1 MSSLAL
7 YDTLTRTTSEF
18 IPLKAGEVGIY
29 LCGATVQAPPH
40 IGHVRSG
47 VNFDIL
53 RRWLTKSGYN
63 VTFIRNVTDID
74 DKILH
79 KAVHEESPWW
89 AVAMKYERAFTDAY
103 AALNVLPPTYEPRA
117 TGHITQMIELMQTLI
132 EKGAAYAPGNG
143 DVYLEVRKLS
153 SYLTLSRQKLDDLL
167 PAADADE
174 TFKKDPRDFALWKA
188 AKPGDPSWPTPWGP
202 GRPGW
207 HLECSAMA
215 HQYLGEAFDIHGGG
229 LDLIFPHHENEI
241 AQSEAAGYGFA
252 KRWLHNA
259 WVTASGEKMSKSL
272 GNSLQVHEL
281 LKSVRGIE
289 LRWYLGSAH
298 YRSMLEFSH
307 EALAESATSFR
318 RIEGFLTRSVEIL
331 GTEPVPTIS
340 KTFTDAMNDDL
351 AVPTA
356 LASISE
362 ALRAGNSAITAGDTA
377 TIKSSADEIRGA
389 LEVLGCDP
397 FDEAFA
403 SGTAVADIGAALDGV
418 IQLALVQ
425 RTAARERKDFAASDQ
440 IRDGL
445 AALGITIED
454 TAQGPRWSITGNGSN

>member
-1 MSSLAL
+1 MSSLSL
-7 YDTLTRTTSEF
+7 YDTLTRTTSPF
-18 IPLKAGEVGIY
+18 VPLKAGEVGIY

-79 KAVHEESPWW
+79 KAVHEKAPWW
-89 AVAMKYERAFTDAY
+89 AVAMKYERAFSDAY
-103 AALNVLPPTYEPRA
+103 AALNVSPPTYEPRA
-117 TGHITQMIELMQTLI
+117 TGHITQMIELMAQLI
-132 EKGAAYAPGNG
+132 ERGAAYSPGNG
-143 DVYLEVRKLS
+143 DVYLEVRKLD
-153 SYLTLSRQKLDDLL
+153 SYLTLSRQKVDDLL

-174 TFKKDPRDFALWKA
+174 TYKKDPRDFALWKA
-188 AKPGDPSWPTPWGP
+188 AKPGDPSWPTPWGA

-215 HQYLGEAFDIHGGG
+215 HAYLGEAFDIHGGG

-241 AQSEAAGYGFA
+241 AQSEAAGYAFS
-252 KRWLHNA
+252 KRWMHNA

-272 GNSLQVHEL
+272 GNSLQVAEL
-281 LKSVRGIE
+281 LKTVRGIE

-307 EALAESATSFR
+307 EALAESATAFR
-318 RIEGFLTRSVEIL
+318 RIEGFLNRATEIL
-331 GTEPVPTIS
+331 GSAPIPVIS
-340 KTFTDAMNDDL
+340 QGFTDAMNDDL

-356 LASISE
+356 LAGISE
-362 ALRAGNSAITAGDTA
+362 ALRLGNSAITSGDKA
-377 TIKSSADEIRGA
+377 VIAASASEIRGA
-389 LEVLGCDP
+389 LEILGCDP
-397 FDEAFA
+397 FDSAFA
-403 SGTAVADIGAALDGV
+403 TSGGADLTDALDGV
-418 IQLALVQ
+418 IQLALAQ
-425 RTAARERKDFAASDQ
+425 RTAARDRKDFAASDQ

-445 AALGITIED
+445 AALGIIIED
-454 TAQGPRWSITGNGSN
+454 TAQGPRWSISQISEK

>member
-7 YDTLTRTTSEF
+7 YDTLTRTTSPF
-18 IPLKAGEVGIY
+18 TPLKKGEVGIY

-79 KAVHEESPWW
+79 KAVHEEAPWW
-89 AVAMKYERAFTDAY
+89 AVAMKYERAFSDAY

-117 TGHITQMIELMQTLI
+117 TGHITQMIELMQILI

-174 TFKKDPRDFALWKA
+174 KFKKDPRDFALWKA

-241 AQSEAAGYGFA
+241 AQSEAAGYAFA
-252 KRWLHNA
+252 KRWMHNA

-307 EALAESATSFR
+307 EALAESATAFR

-331 GTEPVPTIS
+331 GSQPVPTIS
-340 KTFTDAMNDDL
+340 KAFTDAMNDDL

-362 ALRAGNSAITAGDTA
+362 ALRAGNSAVTAGDTA
-377 TIKSSADEIRGA
+377 VVAASANEIRGA

-397 FDEAFA
+397 FDPAFA
-403 SGTAVADIGAALDGV
+403 TGAAGEDLSSALDGV
-418 IQLALVQ
+418 IQLALAQ

-445 AALGITIED
+445 SALGITIED
-454 TAQGPRWSITGNGSN
+454 TAQGPRWSISRDGK

>member
-1 MSSLAL
+1 MSSLSL
-7 YDTLTRTTSEF
+7 YDTLTRTTSAF

-79 KAVHEESPWW
+79 KAVHEKAPWW
-89 AVAMKYERAFTDAY
+89 AVAMKYERAFSEAY
-103 AALNVLPPTYEPRA
+103 AALNVQQPTYEPRA
-117 TGHITQMIELMQTLI
+117 TGHITQMIDLMTLLI
-132 EKGAAYAPGNG
+132 ERGAAYAPGNG
-143 DVYLEVRKLS
+143 DVYLEVRKLK
-153 SYLTLSRQKLDDLL
+153 SYLTLSRQKVDDLQ

-174 TFKKDPRDFALWKA
+174 TYKKDPRDFALWKA
-188 AKPGDPSWPTPWGP
+188 AKSGDPSWPTPWGA

-215 HQYLGEAFDIHGGG
+215 HAYLGEAFDIHGGG

-241 AQSEAAGYGFA
+241 AQSEAAGYAFS
-252 KRWLHNA
+252 KRWMHNA

-272 GNSLQVHEL
+272 GNSLQVAEL

-307 EALAESATSFR
+307 EALAESATAFR
-318 RIEGFLTRSVEIL
+318 RIEGFLTRATEIL
-331 GTEPVPTIS
+331 GTQPTPVIS
-340 KTFTDAMNDDL
+340 QGFTDAMNDDL

-356 LASISE
+356 LAGISE
-362 ALRAGNSAITAGDTA
+362 ALRLGNSAITSGDKSV
-377 TIKSSADEIRGA
+377 IKASADEIRGA

-397 FDEAFA
+397 FDSAFA
-403 SGTAVADIGAALDGV
+403 SNGGENLTDALDGV
-418 IQLALVQ
+418 IQLALAQ
-425 RTAARERKDFAASDQ
+425 RTAARDRKDFAASDQ

-445 AALGITIED
+445 AALGIVIED
-454 TAQGPRWSITGNGSN
+454 TAQGPRWSISQISEK

>member
-1 MSSLAL
+1 MSSLSL
-7 YDTLTRTTSEF
+7 YDTLTRTTSPF
-18 IPLKAGEVGIY
+18 VPLIAGEVGIY

-79 KAVHEESPWW
+79 KAVHEKAPWW
-89 AVAMKYERAFTDAY
+89 AVAMKYERAFSQAY
-103 AALNVLPPTYEPRA
+103 AALNVQPPTYEPRA
-117 TGHITQMIELMQTLI
+117 TGHITQMIDLMTLLI
-132 EKGAAYAPGNG
+132 ERGVAYAPGNG
-143 DVYLEVRKLS
+143 DVYLEVRKLQT
-153 SYLTLSRQKLDDLL
+153 YLTLSRQKVDDLL
-167 PAADADE
+167 PAVDADE
-174 TFKKDPRDFALWKA
+174 IFKKDPRDFALWKA

-215 HQYLGEAFDIHGGG
+215 HAYLGESFDIHGGG

-241 AQSEAAGYGFA
+241 AQSEAAGYAFS
-252 KRWLHNA
+252 KRWMHNA

-272 GNSLQVHEL
+272 GNSLQVTEL

-289 LRWYLGSAH
+289 LRWYLGGAH

-307 EALAESATSFR
+307 EALAESATAFG
-318 RIEGFLTRSVEIL
+318 RIEGFLNRATEIL
-331 GTEPVPTIS
+331 GAVPTPVIS
-340 KTFTDAMNDDL
+340 QGFSDALNDDL

-356 LASISE
+356 LAGISE
-362 ALRAGNSAITAGDTA
+362 ALRLGNSAITSGDKA
-377 TIKSSADEIRGA
+377 VIKTSADEIRGA
-389 LEVLGCDP
+389 LEILGCDP
-397 FDEAFA
+397 FDPAFA
-403 SGTAVADIGAALDGV
+403 TSGGEGLTSALDGV
-418 IQLALVQ
+418 IELALAQ
-425 RTAARERKDFAASDQ
+425 RTAARDRKDFVASDQ

-445 AALGITIED
+445 AALGIIIED
-454 TAQGPRWSITGNGSN
+454 TAQGPRWSISQISEK

>member
-1 MSSLAL
+1 MSSLHL

-18 IPLKAGEVGIY
+18 VPLKKGEVGIY

-79 KAVHEESPWW
+79 KAVHEQAPWW
-89 AVAMKYERAFTDAY
+89 AVAMKYERAFTEAY

-117 TGHITQMIELMQTLI
+117 TGHVTQMIELMQTLI

-174 TFKKDPRDFALWKA
+174 TYKKDPRDFALWKG

-215 HQYLGEAFDIHGGG
+215 HSYLGEAFDIHGGG

-241 AQSEAAGYGFA
+241 AQSEAAGYAFA

-281 LKSVRGIE
+281 LKTVRGIE

-307 EALAESATSFR
+307 EALAESATAFR

-331 GTEPVPTIS
+331 GVEPTPVIS
-340 KTFTDAMNDDL
+340 AAFKDAMNDDL

-362 ALRAGNSAITAGDTA
+362 ALKTGNSAITAGDKA
-377 TIKSSADEIRGA
+377 VIASAANEIRGA
-389 LEVLGCDP
+389 LDVLGCDP
-397 FDEAFA
+397 FDPVFAA
-403 SGTAVADIGAALDGV
+403 SGSSGDLTAALDGT
-418 IQLALVQ
+418 IKLALEQ
-425 RTAARERKDFAASDQ
+425 RTAARERKDFAASDA

-445 AALGITIED
+445 ASLGITIED
-454 TAQGPRWSITGNGSN
+454 TAQGPRWSISRDGQ

>member
-1 MSSLAL
+1 MSSLSL
-7 YDTLTRTTSEF
+7 YDTLTRTTSPF
-18 IPLKAGEVGIY
+18 VPLKEGEVGIY

-79 KAVHEESPWW
+79 KAVHEKAPWW
-89 AVAMKYERAFTDAY
+89 AVAMKYERAFTEAY
-103 AALNVLPPTYEPRA
+103 AALNVQPPTYEPRA
-117 TGHITQMIELMQTLI
+117 TGHITQMIELMTLLI
-132 EKGAAYAPGNG
+132 ENGTAYAPGNG
-143 DVYLEVRKLS
+143 DVYLEVRKLK
-153 SYLTLSRQKLDDLL
+153 SYLTLSRQKVGDLL

-174 TFKKDPRDFALWKA
+174 TYKKDPRDFALWKA
-188 AKPGDPSWPTPWGP
+188 AKPGDPAWPTPWGA

-215 HQYLGEAFDIHGGG
+215 HAYLGEAFDIHGGG

-241 AQSEAAGYGFA
+241 AQSEAAGYAFS
-252 KRWLHNA
+252 KRWMHNA

-272 GNSLQVHEL
+272 GNSLQVVEL

-307 EALAESATSFR
+307 EALAESATAFR
-318 RIEGFLTRSVEIL
+318 RIEGFLNRATEIL
-331 GTEPVPTIS
+331 GAVPLPVIS
-340 KTFTDAMNDDL
+340 QGFTDAMNDDL

-356 LASISE
+356 LAGISE
-362 ALRAGNSAITAGDTA
+362 ALRLGNSAITSGDKA
-377 TIKSSADEIRGA
+377 VIKASADEIRGA
-389 LEVLGCDP
+389 LEILGCDP
-397 FDEAFA
+397 FDPVFA
-403 SGTAVADIGAALDGV
+403 TSGGEDLTSALDGV
-418 IQLALVQ
+418 IQLALAQ
-425 RTAARERKDFAASDQ
+425 RTAARDRKDFAASDQ

-445 AALGITIED
+445 IALGISIED
-454 TAQGPRWSITGNGSN
+454 TAQGPRWSISRSEGSN